1 MRTRRSRVLIA
12 DARRLV
18 PYGDAF
24 SCAQPGGCRVL
35 RLCRRNR
42 VAGGGAD
49 RGGGPDA
56 QPIAGLRGD
65 PGRGRRAV
73 AWCTPLAAVELVGAA
88 GLLVGLAIEP
98 VGVAA
103 SAGVLLYFLGA
114 MAAHVRAKDWFG
126 LRVPGT
132 VAVLAGVVLWLR
144 IITL

>member
-1 MRTRRSRVLIA
+1 VFFAYVVGTVLLA
-12 DARRLV
+12 
-18 PYGDAF
+18 
-24 SCAQPGGCRVL
+24 
-35 RLCRRNR
+35 
-42 VAGGGAD
+42 
-49 RGGGPDA
+49 
-56 QPIAGLRGD
+56 AGLIVAAVRMLNRS
-65 PGRGRRAV
+65 PGFVETLDEAGV
-73 AWCTPLAAVELVGAA
+73 PLSWCTPLAAVELVGAA